1 MADNR
6 GDTMTDLNRKK
17 LSEEFSLDLT
27 DDKNINKFLEDVK
40 PPAEGEDPDDILRE
54 NIQRANRFLDRVEN
68 EIESG
73 NFSARILEVAGLL
86 LNSVTAAASQI
97 QSSGYNEAYLQVR
110 EKLVSLKQV
119 ELELRRRKL
128 EKGSGG
134 AGKQQMII
142 ASREDILG
150 IIRGNN
156 SEESVNPK
164 TVNKIQ
170 EGEGDEN
177 E

>member
-1 MADNR
+1 MSE
-6 GDTMTDLNRKK
+6 LNRKN
-17 LSEEFSLDLT
+17 LSKEFSLDLT
-27 DDKNINKFLEDVK
+27 DDKNIDKFLEDVT
-40 PPAEGEDPDDILRE
+40 PPTEGEDPDDILRE
-54 NIQRANRFLDRVEN
+54 NIQRANRFLDRVET
-68 EIESG
+68 EIEGG

-128 EKGSGG
+128 EKGSSGTT
-134 AGKQQMII
+134 KQQMII

-150 IIRGNN
+150 IIRGND
-156 SEESVNPK
+156 SAEDVKPK
-164 TVNKIQ
+164 TVSKIQ

-177 E
+177 D

>member
-1 MADNR
+1 
-6 GDTMTDLNRKK
+6 MTELNRKK

-27 DDKNINKFLEDVK
+27 DDKNIDKFLEDIK
-40 PPAEGEDPDDILRE
+40 PPKDADDPDDILRE
-54 NIQRANRFLDRVEN
+54 NIQRANRFLDKVEN
-68 EIESG
+68 EIEEG
-73 NFSARILEVAGLL
+73 NFSARMLEVAGQL

-97 QSSGYNEAYLQVR
+97 QSSGYNDAYLQVR

-119 ELELRRRKL
+119 ELELKRRKL
-128 EKGSGG
+128 EKGSSGTT
-134 AGKQQMII
+134 KQQMII

-150 IIRGNN
+150 IIRGD
-156 SEESVNPK
+156 SSAQDVKPE
-164 TVNKIQ
+164 TVSQIQ